1 MKNITITGRIGKDAI
16 LRRAQNGD
24 AVLGFTV
31 AVDDGYGQNK
41 STIWFDAS
49 IWGKR
54 GESLEQYLRKGTRV
68 TANGD
73 FGMREHNGK
82 SYPTIRINEIDFDTP
97 KREERGEASPS
108 RHAGKPANFS
118 NELDDE
124 IPFFMEW
131 R

>member
-16 LRRAQNGD
+16 LRRTQNGD

-82 SYPTIRINEIDFDTP
+82 SYPTIRINEIDFETP

>member
-16 LRRAQNGD
+16 LRRTQNGD

-97 KREERGEASPS
+97 KREERSDVPPS
-108 RHAGKPANFS
+108 HHAGKPANFS

>member
-16 LRRAQNGD
+16 LRRTQNGD

-108 RHAGKPANFS
+108 HHAGKPANFS